1 MATSRLPRPSAT
13 RSECSDTLR
22 FVTEETGRRSL
33 RAEQVA
39 ATRRA
44 LLDVARE
51 RFGAQGFAAT
61 SIDEIVCDAGVT
73 KGALYHH
80 FTTKEHL
87 FDCVFDEIETELADQ
102 GMRAALKSPSDPLA
116 ALNRGFSSFLDAAM
130 ETDVQRIVLLDAPS
144 VLGVER
150 FDEIVR
156 ARTLGNVIA
165 ALEIARTAGVV
176 PRVDVE
182 SLAQLLLGAC
192 TQAGMVIARSSDPKR
207 SRRVVGKTLKALI
220 DGLAA

>member
-1 MATSRLPRPSAT
+1 MDET
-13 RSECSDTLR
+13 
-22 FVTEETGRRSL
+22 VTDETGRRSR

-44 LLDVARE
+44 LLDVARD
-51 RFGAQGFAAT
+51 RFGTQGFAAT
-61 SIDEIVCDAGVT
+61 SIDEIVGDAGVT

-80 FTTKEHL
+80 FTSKEHL
-87 FDCVFDEIETELADQ
+87 FDRVFDEIETELADR
-102 GMRAALKSPSDPLA
+102 GVHAARKGSSDPLA

-130 ETDVQRIVLLDAPS
+130 EADVQRIVLLDAPS

-165 ALEIARTAGVV
+165 GLESAITAGVV
-176 PRVDVE
+176 RRVDVE

-192 TQAGMVIARSSDPKR
+192 TQAGIVIARSPDPKR
-207 SRRVVGKTLKALI
+207 TRRVVGTTLKTLV
-220 DGLAA
+220 DGLAR